1 MNMEIKIEHWEAD
14 EYVLLFAGKV
24 QGHTL
29 NKRDAEMIKDY
40 LKSIDFNDIARFLLG
55 PKGIH

>member
-1 MNMEIKIEHWEAD
+1 MDIKIEHWEAD

-29 NKRDAEMIKDY
+29 NKRDAEIVKNY
-40 LKSIDFNDIARFLLG
+40 LESLDFNNIARFMLG
-55 PKGIH
+55 SKGIH